1 MSAGAEPLARG
12 LVDTGLLVDYLE
24 GEPRAA
30 RALEAIERR
39 AISVVTWVELMSL
52 SPPDALE
59 ATRGFLRSFDRVP
72 LSEPIADEA
81 CRLIRNHP
89 GLALRRAVSWAAAR
103 VGKLTFVTADPAF
116 VDADPRGV
124 RLAYAKR

>member
-1 MSAGAEPLARG
+1 MNGSAEPLAHG
-12 LVDTGLLVDYLE
+12 LVDTGLLVDYLR
-24 GEPRAA
+24 GEPQAA

-52 SPPDALE
+52 SPPGALE
-59 ATRGFLRSFDRVP
+59 ATRGFLRSFEQVP

-81 CRLIRNHP
+81 CRLIRRHP

-103 VGKLTFVTADPAF
+103 VGRLTFVTTDPAF
-116 VDADPRGV
+116 VSDDPRV
-124 RLAYAKR
+124 RLAYPAN